1 MVVFYFC
8 RIMPVCAPEGGW
20 AYSYSFL
27 SLFPGF
33 INLFIKNLSTLENLS
48 KSAIIYFVGLERG
61 IQQKEAAM
69 AEFDNVKKFIQEY
82 CKILHLANMPAAT
95 RERFDKYAEAK
106 DFNGNMKR
114 WPDLLEAADKVN
126 GGDLSALPTM
136 PDDKWKDLYFYFQDI
151 FENMAQ
157 HKDDFKY
164 KDETTLKF
172 FNTWFGDDKLFKP
185 SQPAV
190 PGLEDRL
197 THFAEFLE
205 HNKFAL
211 SSIISEKNVYGLNS
225 EFKYDTFVSD
235 VKAGKYKDDP
245 EIRDQLFAVVKYVQN
260 YSDGSN
266 PYYPWGR
273 GVEQYDFS
281 VPTKDGKPAL
291 PLDTD
296 EWFATKYNPAFKYR
310 AKEIFNRLL
319 TSSVVREDFTNYDYK
334 GKVAKHIATAIN
346 ETDYDNKDSKDFVAP
361 VYEDKKTVWQKIGDK
376 IDDFKQDHIDP
387 WANVLRGSRRF
398 FTPYSK
404 EILEAFS
411 KAKNKDG
418 KKLKP
423 TDGLQGVLDYA
434 EAITNKLV
442 AKSPKGKA
450 HFDWLVGK
458 LKIYAEEMPKA
469 FAGAFKRSWQ
479 LKAIVSQLIV
489 DGIQEG
495 KVAEAKSAMEVLST
509 MKYGIFHSRT
519 VDAAGKEDFTL
530 ISDKDLSWNKFSVF
544 RYTSK
549 IIDKTAKYAL
559 LGLGRG
565 VAAIRNGIFRSRTKF
580 RGKTKYFQAAE
591 EAWKKRNNVGNMEA
605 ALENLTNELNTTTT
619 QQTLLNTQIAGF
631 GGRDAMQSDIDAY
644 SKLEDEN
651 KGLEKQLKDAQ
662 YQLSISGDEETP
674 ITDPATGKFIKLKD
688 LIKQLTSKM
697 DANQD
702 LLDNDAEK
710 INGYRTLLKES
721 DDVNDRVTGL
731 NEQKASMQSVQDTWA
746 DDHKDKYVEL
756 MAFWDMLETFDKS
769 HQLTLA
775 AKKMRKNFL
784 DVEKNKDA
792 DGNQIVGDDGK
803 PINKAQSV
811 SNEFLAWYKQK
822 YDQLNQAA

>member
-1 MVVFYFC
+1 
-8 RIMPVCAPEGGW
+8 
-20 AYSYSFL
+20 
-27 SLFPGF
+27 
-33 INLFIKNLSTLENLS
+33 
-48 KSAIIYFVGLERG
+48 
-61 IQQKEAAM
+61 M

-126 GGDLSALPTM
+126 DGDFDALPTM

-197 THFAEFLE
+197 THFAKFLR
-205 HNKFAL
+205 HNKSQL
-211 SSIISEKNVYGLNS
+211 SLIFNKKSRYLYLPED
-225 EFKYDTFVSD
+225 FDYDSFVND
-235 VKAGKYKDDP
+235 IEAGKYIKDPDLRDTLF
-245 EIRDQLFAVVKYVQN
+245 EIVKYTQRYAN
-260 YSDGSN
+260 GENSFYSDWPQN
-266 PYYPWGR
+266 LK
-273 GVEQYDFS
+273 YDFTQ
-281 VPTKDGKPAL
+281 PTEDGKLAL

-319 TSSVVREDFTNYDYK
+319 TSSVVREDFTNYDHK

-361 VYEDKKTVWQKIGDK
+361 VYEDKKNVWQKIGDK

-387 WANVLRGSRRF
+387 WTNVLRGSRRF

-434 EAITNKLV
+434 EAITKKLV

-458 LKIYAEEMPKA
+458 LKIYAEEKPKA

-509 MKYGIFHSRT
+509 MKYGVFTSRT
-519 VDAAGKEDFTL
+519 VDALKKEDFTML
-530 ISDKDLSWNKFSVF
+530 SDKGLSWNKYEPV
-544 RYTSK
+544 RLVTTA
-549 IIDKTAKYAL
+549 IDKTAKYAML
-559 LGLGRG
+559 AVGRG
-565 VAAIRNGIFRSRTKF
+565 VAAVRNGIFRSRTKF

-591 EAWKKRNNVGNMEA
+591 DVWKKRNNVGNMEA
-605 ALENLTNELNTTTT
+605 ALENLTNELESTTT

-662 YQLSISGDEETP
+662 YQLSISGNEETP
-674 ITDPATGKFIKLKD
+674 ITDPATGKSIKLKD
-688 LIKQLTSKM
+688 LIEQLTSKM

-756 MAFWDMLETFDKS
+756 MAFWDTLETFNKS

-792 DGNQIVGDDGK
+792 NGNQIVGDDGK

-811 SNEFLAWYKQK
+811 SNEFLAWYKKK